1 MKTFIAF
8 SFIIALTACTHHQP
22 RLNGD
27 GSTSTGSAYQIWQT
41 QILEECARKAA
52 TITVELMEEKVK
64 EGILLNLEQ
73 GHMINRCVLELCYR
87 KNGIVI

>member
-1 MKTFIAF
+1 MKPFIAF
-8 SFIIALTACTHHQP
+8 SFIIALTACTHQQP
-22 RLNGD
+22 MLSGH
-27 GSTSTGSAYQIWQT
+27 GTQYEKWQT

-52 TITVELMEEKVK
+52 TITVELMEEKAR

-73 GHMINRCVLELCYR
+73 GHMINRYILEICYR

>member
-8 SFIIALTACTHHQP
+8 SFIIALTACAH
-22 RLNGD
+22 
-27 GSTSTGSAYQIWQT
+27 SAYQQPLLNGPGTQYEKWQT

-52 TITVELMEEKVK
+52 TITVELMEEKAK
-64 EGILLNLEQ
+64 EGVLLNLEQ
-73 GHMINRCVLELCYR
+73 AHMINRYVLEVCYR

>member
-8 SFIIALTACTHHQP
+8 SFIIGLTACAQSVYQQP
-22 RLNGD
+22 RLNGS
-27 GSTSTGSAYQIWQT
+27 GTQYQAWQT

-64 EGILLNLEQ
+64 EGINVP
-73 GHMINRCVLELCYR
+73 MVRWYKVNRYILELCYR
-87 KNGIVI
+87 RNGIVI

>member
-8 SFIIALTACTHHQP
+8 SFIIALIACTHQQS
-22 RLNGD
+22 RFNGS
-27 GSTSTGSAYQIWQT
+27 GTQYELWQT

-52 TITVELMEEKVK
+52 TITVELMEEKAR

-73 GHMINRCVLELCYR
+73 GHMINRYILELCYK

>member
-8 SFIIALTACTHHQP
+8 SFIIALTACAHSAHQQP
-22 RLNGD
+22 RLNGP
-27 GSTSTGSAYQIWQT
+27 GTQYEKWQT

-52 TITVELMEEKVK
+52 TITVELMEEKAR

-73 GHMINRCVLELCYR
+73 GHTINRYILELCYR

>member
-8 SFIIALTACTHHQP
+8 SFILTLIACTHHQP
-22 RLNGD
+22 RLNGP
-27 GSTSTGSAYQIWQT
+27 GTQYQIWQT

-52 TITVELMEEKVK
+52 TITVELMEDKAK
-64 EGILLNLEQ
+64 EGILLTVVQ
-73 GHMINRCVLELCYR
+73 GHMINRYILELCYR

>member
-8 SFIIALTACTHHQP
+8 SFIIALTACTHEQP
-22 RLNGD
+22 RLNGP
-27 GSTSTGSAYQIWQT
+27 GTQYQIWQT
-41 QILEECARKAA
+41 QIIEECARKAA
-52 TITVELMEEKVK
+52 TITVELMEEKAR

-73 GHMINRCVLELCYR
+73 GYIINRYVLELCYR

>member
-8 SFIIALTACTHHQP
+8 SFIIALTACAQSAYQQP
-22 RLNGD
+22 RLNGP
-27 GSTSTGSAYQIWQT
+27 GAQYEKWQT

-52 TITVELMEEKVK
+52 TITVELMEEKAK
-64 EGILLNLEQ
+64 EGTILNLEQ
-73 GHMINRCVLELCYR
+73 GHMINRYILELCYK

>member
-8 SFIIALTACTHHQP
+8 SFIIALTACAHQQP
-22 RLNGD
+22 RLNDPG
-27 GSTSTGSAYQIWQT
+27 TQYERWQT

-52 TITVELMEEKVK
+52 TITVELMEEKAR

-73 GHMINRCVLELCYR
+73 GYAINRYVLELCYR

>member
-8 SFIIALTACTHHQP
+8 SFIIVLTGCGVQSVHQQP
-22 RLNGD
+22 RLNGS
-27 GSTSTGSAYQIWQT
+27 GTQYQLWQT

-52 TITVELMEEKVK
+52 TITVELMEEKAR

-73 GHMINRCVLELCYR
+73 AHIINRYILELCYR

>member
-8 SFIIALTACTHHQP
+8 SFIIALTACAQSAYQQLW
-22 RLNGD
+22 R
-27 GSTSTGSAYQIWQT
+27 SSSAGSAYPLWQT

-52 TITVELMEEKVK
+52 TITVELMEEKAR

-73 GHMINRCVLELCYR
+73 GYAINRYVLELCYR

>member
-8 SFIIALTACTHHQP
+8 SFIIALTGCAYQQP
-22 RLNGD
+22 RLS
-27 GSTSTGSAYQIWQT
+27 GSGTQYQIWQT

-52 TITVELMEEKVK
+52 TITVELMEEKAK
-64 EGILLNLEQ
+64 EGILLNFEQ
-73 GHMINRCVLELCYR
+73 GHMINRYILELCYK

>member
-1 MKTFIAF
+1 MKTFIAL

-22 RLNGD
+22 RLNGP
-27 GSTSTGSAYQIWQT
+27 GTQYEKWQT

-52 TITVELMEEKVK
+52 TITVELMEEKAR

-73 GHMINRCVLELCYR
+73 GHMINRYILELCYKR
-87 KNGIVI
+87 NGIVI

>member
-8 SFIIALTACTHHQP
+8 SFIIALSACTHEQP
-22 RLNGD
+22 RLS
-27 GSTSTGSAYQIWQT
+27 GSSTQYQIWQT

-52 TITVELMEEKVK
+52 TITVELMEEKAL

-73 GHMINRCVLELCYR
+73 GHTINRYILELCYK

>member
-8 SFIIALTACTHHQP
+8 SFIIALTACAQSAYQEP
-22 RLNGD
+22 LR
-27 GSTSTGSAYQIWQT
+27 SSSAGSAYQLWQT

-52 TITVELMEEKVK
+52 TITVELMEEKAK

-73 GHMINRCVLELCYR
+73 GHMINRYILELCYR